1 MPSNTRPLTIIL
13 NANQS
18 KRTIYLLPTDA
29 SSQHSLILTEARNKF
44 RLKTLSQIYLKGGTL
59 FSPGQILH
67 PDVREVWVS
76 KGEPYVGKD
85 APAPGTIGTNAGPE
99 ARVDVIAEESYVD
112 PEAVKQLKTVAGL
125 EGVVAAIG
133 MPDLHPGN
141 RFPIGCAIAAHG
153 VYPALIGTDVGCG
166 IALYRLATTPS
177 RFVPSKLAI
186 RLRGLDDP
194 WDGDV
199 SAWLAERGV
208 HKESDFD
215 KASLGTVGAG
225 NHFAEI
231 CVVEE
236 IKDEEACEQIG
247 VRNGVVYLLVHTGSR
262 GLGKS
267 ILEAHSQTNPNPF
280 YPEGSPELDAYI
292 EEHDYAVRWAV
303 ANRDLVA
310 YRLASCLGLTFEDDE
325 NANTQSG
332 PIMPE
337 KLIDVTH
344 NSVTR
349 HRLLVGDEGTQD
361 VWIHRKGAAPADMG
375 VAPCPG
381 SRGDFSW
388 LLQPVGDG
396 NDNAHSLAHGAG
408 RLHPRGAATLRK
420 DVPKSTTSLGSEV
433 VCTDVTLMIEERPE
447 AYKTVQAVV
456 DDLEKRGCARGV
468 AKLRP
473 VVTYKTRPTTVPKV
487 RNQN

>member
-1 MPSNTRPLTIIL
+1 MPSNTRPITIIL

-18 KRTIYLLPTDA
+18 KRSIYLLPIDA
-29 SSQHSLILTEARNKF
+29 SSQHALILTEARNKF
-44 RLKTLSQIYLKGGTL
+44 RLKSLSQIYLKGGTL
-59 FSPGQILH
+59 FLSDQTLH
-67 PDVREVWVS
+67 SDAREVWVS

-85 APAPGTIGTNAGPE
+85 APAPGTMGAHTTSVE
-99 ARVDVIAEESYVD
+99 VRVDVISEESYVD
-112 PEAVKQLKTVAGL
+112 PEAIKQLKAVAGL

-166 IALYRLATTPS
+166 IALYRLAATPS
-177 RFVPSKLAI
+177 HLVPSKIAS

-194 WDGDV
+194 WDGNV
-199 SAWLAERGV
+199 AAWLAERGV
-208 HKESDFD
+208 HNESKFD
-215 KASLGTVGAG
+215 KSSLGTVGAG
-225 NHFAEI
+225 NHFAEV
-231 CVVEE
+231 CVVED
-236 IKDEEACEQIG
+236 IKDEETCEQLG
-247 VRNGVVYLLVHTGSR
+247 VRAGVVYLLVHTGSR

-267 ILEAHSQTNPNPF
+267 ILQTHSQSNPNPF

-292 EEHDYAVRWAV
+292 QEHNYAVQWAV

-310 YRLASCLGLTFEDDE
+310 YRIASCLGLALEDEAE
-325 NANTQSG
+325 NTRST
-332 PIMPE
+332 PTMPE
-337 KLIDVTH
+337 KLVDVTH
-344 NSVTR
+344 NSVTM
-349 HRLLVGDEGTQD
+349 HGLSLGTQGTQE

-396 NDNAHSLAHGAG
+396 SDNVHSLAHGAG
-408 RLHPRGAATLRK
+408 RLHPRSAATLRK
-420 DVPKSTTSLGSEV
+420 NVPGATTNLGSEV
-433 VCTDVTLMIEERPE
+433 VCTDSTLMMEERPE
-447 AYKTVQAVV
+447 AYKGVQAVV
-456 DDLEKRGCARGV
+456 NDLEKRGCARGI

-473 VVTYKTRPTTVPKV
+473 IVTYKM
-487 RNQN
+487 RNENARK

>member
-1 MPSNTRPLTIIL
+1 MPSNTSPLTIIL

-18 KRTIYLLPTDA
+18 KRAIYLLPLDTP
-29 SSQHSLILTEARNKF
+29 SQHSLILTEARNKF
-44 RLKTLSQIYLKGGTL
+44 RLKSLSQIYLKGGTL
-59 FSPGQILH
+59 FLPDQTLH
-67 PDVREVWVS
+67 QDVREVWVS

-85 APAPGTIGTNAGPE
+85 APAPGVVGANAADRE
-99 ARVDVIAEESYVD
+99 VRVDVIAEESCVD
-112 PEAVKQLKTVAGL
+112 PEAVKQLKAVAGL

-141 RFPIGCAIAAHG
+141 RFPVGCAIAAHG

-166 IALYRLATTPS
+166 IALYRLAATPS
-177 RFVPSKLAI
+177 RFAPSKIAS

-194 WDGDV
+194 WDGNV
-199 SAWLAERGV
+199 SAWLAQRGV

-215 KASLGTVGAG
+215 KLSLGTVGAG

-231 CVVEE
+231 CVVED
-236 IKDEEACEQIG
+236 IKDEEACERIG

-267 ILEAHSQTNPNPF
+267 ILEAHSQTNSNPF
-280 YPEGSPELDAYI
+280 YPDGSPELNAYL
-292 EEHDYAVRWAV
+292 EEHDYAVQWAV

-310 YRLASCLGLTFEDDE
+310 YRIASCLGLTLEDNDE
-325 NANTQSG
+325 TEHTQSR
-332 PIMPE
+332 PVMPE
-337 KLIDVTH
+337 KLVDVTH
-344 NSVTR
+344 NSVTK
-349 HRLLVGDEGTQD
+349 HNLSIGSQESQD
-361 VWIHRKGAAPADMG
+361 VWVHRKGAAPANMG

-408 RLHPRGAATLRK
+408 RLHPRSAATLRK
-420 DVPKSTTSLGSEV
+420 NVPGSTTNLGSEV
-433 VCTDVTLMIEERPE
+433 VCTDPALMIEERPE
-447 AYKTVQAVV
+447 GYKGIQAVV
-456 DDLEKRGCARGV
+456 DDLEKRGCARGI

-473 VVTYKTRPTTVPKV
+473 IVTYKV
-487 RNQN
+487 RNEFTKK

>member
-1 MPSNTRPLTIIL
+1 MPSNTRPITIIL

-18 KRTIYLLPTDA
+18 KRSIYLLPVDA
-29 SSQHSLILTEARNKF
+29 PSQHSLILTEARNKF
-44 RLKTLSQIYLKGGTL
+44 RIKSLSQIYLKGGTPFL
-59 FSPGQILH
+59 PEQTLH
-67 PDVREVWVS
+67 LDVREVWVS

-85 APAPGTIGTNAGPE
+85 TPAPGTTGANAVG
-99 ARVDVIAEESYVD
+99 RVDVIAEESYID
-112 PEAVKQLKTVAGL
+112 PEAVKQLKAVAGL

-153 VYPALIGTDVGCG
+153 VYPALIGTDVRCG
-166 IALYRLATTPS
+166 IALYRLAATPS
-177 RFVPSKLAI
+177 RFIPSKIAS

-194 WDGDV
+194 WDGDT
-199 SAWLAERGV
+199 SAWLTERGV
-208 HKESDFD
+208 HKESEFD
-215 KASLGTVGAG
+215 KPSLGTVGAG

-236 IKDEEACEQIG
+236 IKDEGTCEQIG
-247 VRNGVVYLLVHTGSR
+247 VGSEVVYLLVHTGSR

-267 ILEAHSQTNPNPF
+267 ILQAHSEHNPNPF
-280 YPEGSPELDAYI
+280 YPEGSPELDTYI

-310 YRLASCLGLTFEDDE
+310 YRIASCLGLALEEDDGTE
-325 NANTQSG
+325 NDQSR
-332 PIMPE
+332 PVMPE

-349 HRLLVGDEGTQD
+349 HRLSVGDQGLQD
-361 VWIHRKGAAPADMG
+361 VWIHRKGAAPTDMG

-408 RLHPRGAATLRK
+408 RLHPRSAATLRK
-420 DVPKSTTSLGSEV
+420 NVPGTTTGLGSEV
-433 VCTDVTLMIEERPE
+433 VCTDSELMVEERPE
-447 AYKTVQAVV
+447 AYKGVQAVV
-456 DDLEKRGCARGV
+456 DDLEKRGCARGI

-473 VVTYKTRPTTVPKV
+473 IVTYKV
-487 RNQN
+487 RNETPKK

>member
-1 MPSNTRPLTIIL
+1 MPSNTSPLTIIL

-18 KRTIYLLPTDA
+18 KRAIYLLPLDA
-29 SSQHSLILTEARNKF
+29 PSQHSLILTEARNKF
-44 RLKTLSQIYLKGGTL
+44 RLKSLSQIYLKGGTL
-59 FSPGQILH
+59 FLPDQTLH
-67 PDVREVWVS
+67 LDVREVWVS

-85 APAPGTIGTNAGPE
+85 APTPGVVGSNTADRE
-99 ARVDVIAEESYVD
+99 VRVDVIAEESYVD
-112 PEAVKQLKTVAGL
+112 PEAVKQLKAVAGL

-141 RFPIGCAIAAHG
+141 RFPVGCAIAAHG

-166 IALYRLATTPS
+166 IALYRLAATPS
-177 RFVPSKLAI
+177 RFAPSKIAS

-194 WDGDV
+194 WDGNV

-215 KASLGTVGAG
+215 KLSLGTVGAG

-231 CVVEE
+231 CVVED
-236 IKDEEACEQIG
+236 IKDEEACERIG

-267 ILEAHSQTNPNPF
+267 ILEAHSQTNSNPF
-280 YPEGSPELDAYI
+280 YPDGSPELNAYL
-292 EEHDYAVRWAV
+292 EEHDYAVQWAV

-310 YRLASCLGLTFEDDE
+310 YRIASCLGLTLEDNDE
-325 NANTQSG
+325 TEHTQSR
-332 PIMPE
+332 PVMPE
-337 KLIDVTH
+337 KLVDVTH
-344 NSVTR
+344 NSVTK
-349 HRLLVGDEGTQD
+349 HNLSIGSQESQD
-361 VWIHRKGAAPADMG
+361 VWVHRKGAAPANMG

-408 RLHPRGAATLRK
+408 RLHPRSAATLRK
-420 DVPKSTTSLGSEV
+420 NVPGSTTNLGSEV
-433 VCTDVTLMIEERPE
+433 VCTDPALMIEERPE
-447 AYKTVQAVV
+447 AYKGVQAVV
-456 DDLEKRGCARGV
+456 NDLEKRGCARGI

-473 VVTYKTRPTTVPKV
+473 IVTYKV
-487 RNQN
+487 RNEFTKK

>member
-18 KRTIYLLPTDA
+18 KRTIYLLPLDA
-29 SSQHSLILTEARNKF
+29 TSQHSLILAEARNKF
-44 RLKTLSQIYLKGGTL
+44 RVKSLSQIYLKGGRI
-59 FSPGQILH
+59 FSPDQALH
-67 PDVREVWVS
+67 LDIREVWVG

-85 APAPGTIGTNAGPE
+85 TQVPGMMPIDASGQDV
-99 ARVDVIAEESYVD
+99 RVDVIAEESYVD
-112 PEAVKQLKTVAGL
+112 PEAVKQLKAVARL
-125 EGVVAAIG
+125 EGIVAAIG

-141 RFPIGCAIAAHG
+141 RFPIGCTIAAHG

-166 IALYRLATTPS
+166 IALYRLAAMPS
-177 RFVPSKLAI
+177 RFVPSKIASK
-186 RLRGLDDP
+186 LRG
-194 WDGDV
+194 
-199 SAWLAERGV
+199 RCV
-208 HKESDFD
+208 HKESKFD
-215 KASLGTVGAG
+215 NASLGTVGGG

-236 IKDEEACEQIG
+236 IKDEEACERIG

-267 ILEAHSQTNPNPF
+267 ILEAHSKTNPNPF
-280 YPEGSPELDAYI
+280 FPEGSSELEAYI
-292 EEHDYAVRWAV
+292 EEHNYAVQWAI

-310 YRLASCLGLTFEDDE
+310 YRIASCLGLTPEDNNE
-325 NANTQSG
+325 TEHPQSE
-332 PIMPE
+332 PVMPE

-349 HRLLVGDEGTQD
+349 HRILVSEQGPQD
-361 VWIHRKGAAPADMG
+361 VWVHRKGAAPADMG

-396 NDNAHSLAHGAG
+396 NDNVHSLPHGAG
-408 RLHPRGAATLRK
+408 RLHPRSAGTLRK
-420 DVPKSTTSLGSEV
+420 NVPGSTTKLGSEV
-433 VCTDVTLMIEERPE
+433 VCTDATLMIEERPE
-447 AYKTVQAVV
+447 AYKGVQAVV
-456 DDLEKRGCARGV
+456 DDIEKRGCARGI

-473 VVTYKTRPTTVPKV
+473 IVTYKV
-487 RNQN
+487 RNENMRK